1 MYKEDDINKLLEI
14 TSRAGAVMLKKGAEI
29 YRVEDTV

>member
-14 TSRAGAVMLKKGAEI
+14 TSRAGAMMLKKWS
-29 YRVEDTV
+29 RNL